1 EIELF
6 QGIAVLSKSNSILR
20 TTYFV
25 RERTM
30 FSKSRSAPRAALRA
44 FLFQPANL
52 SVRRRSTHRHHNAP
66 VFLTLTVRS
75 SATKEQLRLGYF
87 GVRFRTRKYAV
98 SYFFG

>member
-1 EIELF
+1 
-6 QGIAVLSKSNSILR
+6 
-20 TTYFV
+20 
-25 RERTM
+25 M
-30 FSKSRSAPRAALRA
+30 FSKSRSAPRAPLRA

-87 GVRFRTRKYAV
+87 GVRFRTKKYAV
-98 SYFFG
+98 SYFSAESEAIALRPTEKRPQVQERGTWPRI